1 MEGQCSCG
9 FGPLFAALH
18 VIRNDTG
25 KYGATWVGI
34 TRLRHKSRHKIWRWR
49 LAAIR
54 PIVCGVADPPPFRT
68 RAGRVQKNLEK
79 LPRKMRGAEASLE
92 TPKLRGILFEG
103 VVYTDGK
110 MLRSPAWEEET
121 AHTFW

>member
-1 MEGQCSCG
+1 
-9 FGPLFAALH
+9 
-18 VIRNDTG
+18 
-25 KYGATWVGI
+25 
-34 TRLRHKSRHKIWRWR
+34 
-49 LAAIR
+49 
-54 PIVCGVADPPPFRT
+54 
-68 RAGRVQKNLEK
+68 
-79 LPRKMRGAEASLE
+79 MRGAEASLE

>member
-1 MEGQCSCG
+1 MRVW
-9 FGPLFAALH
+9 PLFAALH

-54 PIVCGVADPPPFRT
+54 PVVCGVADPPPFRT

-79 LPRKMRGAEASLE
+79 IATEDAWCRGEFRDSK
-92 TPKLRGILFEG
+92 TQGHPFWGSG
-103 VVYTDGK
+103 VYRRQNAPFPCLGGRNGAYLLV
-110 MLRSPAWEEET
+110 
-121 AHTFW
+121 